1 MTVNMK
7 KSIRVIILTILVGL
21 LASMSISAVSAAA
34 LKNTQTTIM
43 LNGNAFVPGSP
54 IKTSDGNIMVPLKA
68 IVKQLGLE
76 MSWNTEYRGYRIN
89 GFHKVVLIK
98 PNSKLT
104 KSVEINSNNY
114 NPGYWGRSFKTKT
127 ERMPAPLSDQGGIHY
142 ISLKWLANQFGL
154 TLSIQGDVIHV
165 GGRMEPY
172 SVDHVKEVYEA
183 LGNKGLMVGSGL
195 SDFSQF
201 LSYAYNKNLNSEF
214 ETINRPEILAMLGKT
229 YWLYD
234 RYNVAV
240 AQTNQGVTLSR
251 FSEIKII
258 DEYSYEESIVLHKNT
273 LYRIN
278 NYFIQNVINY
288 DPQKMYKWSPKVWEN
303 IKKYTVHV
311 GMTRKQV
318 ELAWGQPK
326 RINDGGILEQWVYPD
341 YNYLYFRDGLLAY
354 IN

>member
-1 MTVNMK
+1 VIMK
-7 KSIRVIILTILVGL
+7 KSIRIFILTILVGL
-21 LASMSISAVSAAA
+21 VASMLVNAASAAA

-43 LNGNAFVPGSP
+43 LNGKAFVPGSP

-76 MSWNTEYRGYRIN
+76 MSWNTDHRGYRIN
-89 GFHKVVLIK
+89 GFHKVVLLK
-98 PNSKLT
+98 PGSKLV
-104 KSVEINSNNY
+104 KSVAINSTNY
-114 NPGYWGRSFKTKT
+114 VSGVYWNGYFNAKS

-142 ISLKWLANQFGL
+142 ISLKWLASQFGL
-154 TLSIQGDVIHV
+154 TLSVQGDTIHV

-172 SVDHVKEVYEA
+172 SVDHIKEVYEA
-183 LGNKGLMVGSGL
+183 LYNKDKLNGSGFNTFA
-195 SDFSQF
+195 DF
-201 LSYAYNKNLNSEF
+201 LSRCYNTNINDEI
-214 ETINRPEILAMLGKT
+214 ENINRPELQPLLGKT

-234 RYNVAV
+234 SHNVAV

-251 FSEIKII
+251 FSEIKVI

-278 NYFIQNVINY
+278 NYFIHNVINY

-303 IKKYTVHV
+303 IKKYTVHI

-341 YNYLYFRDGLLAY
+341 YDYLYFRDGLLAY